1 MWVLMGQTQIWVI
14 LCHILYSSIG
24 SSTESALSLS
34 QGPILGTEA
43 ILGIWHKE
51 ILMQGISG
59 PKDRKSEKAKR
70 MIRKA
75 EITAAGV
82 YQHP

>member
-1 MWVLMGQTQIWVI
+1 
-14 LCHILYSSIG
+14 
-24 SSTESALSLS
+24 
-34 QGPILGTEA
+34 
-43 ILGIWHKE
+43 
-51 ILMQGISG
+51 MQGISG